1 MSFTSGYELGTA
13 LTNVLI
19 FIVSF
24 YGFIKI
30 KKDKLW
36 KFFFALMSIDSFIG
50 AIVHGISMTI
60 NLNVLLWL
68 ILIVFFVITVNTFL
82 AIFLKLKVRDIIIL
96 SLILLIIM
104 LTLFYYGMNFLLIF
118 DFYVLLTMIINT
130 YSIFKYNI
138 KNKDYFLLGIVIQLI
153 GGIILLTDFKEGYLD
168 HNGVYHIF
176 MAITMIMFYI
186 GVKKNT
192 SN

>member
-1 MSFTSGYELGTA
+1 
-13 LTNVLI
+13 
-19 FIVSF
+19 
-24 YGFIKI
+24 
-30 KKDKLW
+30 
-36 KFFFALMSIDSFIG
+36 
-50 AIVHGISMTI
+50 
-60 NLNVLLWL
+60 
-68 ILIVFFVITVNTFL
+68 
-82 AIFLKLKVRDIIIL
+82 
-96 SLILLIIM
+96 M

-118 DFYVLLTMIINT
+118 DFYVLLAMIINT

>member
-50 AIVHGISMTI
+50 AIVHGISMSI

-82 AIFLKLKVRDIIIL
+82 AIFLKLKVRNIIIL
-96 SLILLIIM
+96 SLILLTIM

-118 DFYVLLTMIINT
+118 DFYVLLAMIINT